1 MNYKSLEEI
10 SADVIKCKKCDL
22 YKTRN
27 NSVPG
32 KGKKR
37 NKIIFVGEAPGAE
50 EDEKGIPF
58 CGRGGKLLR
67 NTIKQIG
74 IEENEVYITNLVK
87 CRPPNNRR
95 PTKDEIN
102 SCNNYLKEEIRII
115 KPDITVL
122 LGKTAIKK
130 QYEDIKLKDK
140 HGIIIDKED
149 SKYLLTYHPAAILR
163 NQTKIETFID
173 DLKKIKSRNNL

>member
-32 KGKKR
+32 KGKKG
-37 NKIIFVGEAPGAE
+37 NKIILVGEAPGAE

-67 NTIKQIG
+67 NTIKQIR

-140 HGIIIDKED
+140 HGIIINKED

-163 NQTKIETFID
+163 NQTKIETFIE
-173 DLKKIKSRNNL
+173 DLKKIKKE

>member
-1 MNYKSLEEI
+1 MNYKSLEDI
-10 SADVIKCKKCDL
+10 SKDVKKCKKCDL

-32 KGKKR
+32 IGKDK

-58 CGRGGKLLR
+58 CGRGGRLLR
-67 NTIKQIG
+67 NTIKEIG
-74 IEENEVYITNLVK
+74 VKEDEVYITNLVK
-87 CRPPNNRR
+87 CRPPNNRK
-95 PTKDEIN
+95 PTKNEIN
-102 SCNNYLKEEIRII
+102 SCNKYLKEEIRII
-115 KPDITVL
+115 NPNITVL

-130 QYEDIKLKDK
+130 QYEDVKLKEK
-140 HGIIIDKED
+140 HGKIIDKEE

-173 DLKKIKSRNNL
+173 DLKKIKSGNNL

>member
-10 SADVIKCKKCDL
+10 SSDVKKCKKCDL

-67 NTIKQIG
+67 KSIRNK
-74 IEENEVYITNLVK
+74 L
-87 CRPPNNRR
+87 
-95 PTKDEIN
+95 N
-102 SCNNYLKEEIRII
+102 SSNSSLNCLLK
-115 KPDITVL
+115 
-122 LGKTAIKK
+122 
-130 QYEDIKLKDK
+130 
-140 HGIIIDKED
+140 IIICPLRILIFNSFYYRD
-149 SKYLLTYHPAAILR
+149 SRI
-163 NQTKIETFID
+163 
-173 DLKKIKSRNNL
+173 

>member
-10 SADVIKCKKCDL
+10 SIDVIKCKKCDL

-102 SCNNYLKEEIRII
+102 SCNNY
-115 KPDITVL
+115 
-122 LGKTAIKK
+122 
-130 QYEDIKLKDK
+130 
-140 HGIIIDKED
+140 
-149 SKYLLTYHPAAILR
+149 
-163 NQTKIETFID
+163 
-173 DLKKIKSRNNL
+173 